1 MTLQPGETTVSRWL
15 QGPRQWINPSAV
27 EVDMLIHPIIYPR
40 LKIPSQWWF
49 ISRISETSTV
59 SPWRFFLYFFFLGGG
74 LIFGQVVCPPQKTK
88 QIWSSKS
95 LDSESVYFYSAFP
108 NTICPQRS
116 GDLDKKL
123 TENSVFWL
131 RRSRWAAV
139 GVPMNCQATLWY
151 FSAWSGAGFR
161 HEQIR
166 SNSCNLNYTII
177 QV

>member
-15 QGPRQWINPSAV
+15 QGPQQWINPSAV

-59 SPWRFFLYFFFLGGG
+59 SPWRFFFIFFLGGG
-74 LIFGQVVCPPQKTK
+74 LIFGQVVCRPPKKPNRFGHRKAWIRRVCIFIQ
-88 QIWSSKS
+88 
-95 LDSESVYFYSAFP
+95 LLP

-123 TENSVFWL
+123 TQNSVFRL